1 MIIII
6 LVIITLIIAAV
17 AMMGV
22 KDIAKRFWMKKE

>member
-17 AMMGV
+17 AIMGV
-22 KDIAKRFWMKKE
+22 IDIAKRFGMMKE